1 MDLKFLYKCKNEN
14 VYPKFVRWKHVKN
27 KPLGIRK
34 QLYQKNLQNAIKDKS
49 SRIKELQSYLQKALS
64 TLDEST
70 AWMKRFLMKFSINRL
85 LSNKLVEIQIRHDR
99 KFNNLIMEKRI
110 QEGIHNNS
118 NDLITN
124 VTNVTLS
131 NNKIEILMYGLNHG
145 LAIGPK
151 ESEMI
156 VIMEDIN
163 EKILRHNAIKDSC
176 ISQEKLKSTLKAVTF
191 NYLDID
197 DKRYFHDSKSL
208 KVFRE

>member
-1 MDLKFLYKCKNEN
+1 M
-14 VYPKFVRWKHVKN
+14 RWKHVKN

-131 NNKIEILMYGLNHG
+131 NNEIEILMYGLNH
-145 LAIGPK
+145 
-151 ESEMI
+151 
-156 VIMEDIN
+156 V
-163 EKILRHNAIKDSC
+163 
-176 ISQEKLKSTLKAVTF
+176 
-191 NYLDID
+191 
-197 DKRYFHDSKSL
+197 
-208 KVFRE
+208 